1 MDITKGLQYV
11 DHAFLWPHVWLSCL
25 HKNSKGDFFKLFT
38 LQDIQAMARK
48 HIGKCWEAMASD
60 DPRRASLK
68 EGVGMAKLIPA
79 WPHGD
84 VVPCTKNDSYEVS
97 SWDRS

>member
-11 DHAFLWPHVWLSCL
+11 DHAFLWPHAWFSYL
-25 HKNSKGDFFKLFT
+25 HKNNKGNFFKLFT
-38 LQDIQAMARK
+38 LQDTEAMARK

-60 DPRRASLK
+60 DPRRASLQY
-68 EGVGMAKLIPA
+68 GVDMTKVILA

-84 VVPCTKNDSYEVS
+84 GVPCTKNDTYEVT
-97 SWDRS
+97 SWGPS